1 MAKQYNA
8 DIPFFIENILDIRY
22 TVIYKYGSYSSSTEG
37 DGLEIRQAASCRA
50 RVQIAHSR
58 YE

>member
-22 TVIYKYGSYSSSTEG
+22 TVIYKYGGYSSSTEG
-37 DGLEIRQAASCRA
+37 DGLKIR
-50 RVQIAHSR
+50 
-58 YE
+58 